1 MQVVAQTWTCVAN
14 VVIIVERLFIKRIQ
28 QKVIEIWVKDWKIY
42 GLFVGV
48 KSYDSSNYLESSFY
62 VALNGEKIRTKKK
75 ELPPNSSSKARQGQ
89 SRKKV
94 DLLFDWLNSM
104 EYRL

>member
-1 MQVVAQTWTCVAN
+1 MGK
-14 VVIIVERLFIKRIQ
+14 RL
-28 QKVIEIWVKDWKIY
+28 KIY
-42 GLFVGV
+42 GLKKSTFMGV

-94 DLLFDWLNSM
+94 DLLFD
-104 EYRL
+104 